1 LSQKSLFLKNF
12 GELRPL
18 QWVQATDI
26 SVAQALEIQ
35 MKKKMLVIGGIAAA
49 TLLVG
54 GWALAQSA
62 DHGHGGMRGMGMG
75 MHGQMG
81 QGTPGQMGQGMRGQ
95 MGPGMRGQMGPGMMM
110 GMMGGNATASE
121 LGGLHE
127 MFGNHDKIKR
137 TVANLPDG
145 IRTVTESD
153 DPETAATIKKH
164 VAEMGKRVEEGRD
177 PGLPI
182 ETPALHAIFR
192 DKDKIKTT
200 YETTEKGVIVVQ
212 TSTDA
217 TAVKALQDHA
227 AEVTDLAQRGM
238 VAAHE
243 AMMKNGGGM
252 MGRGM
257 RGAMNGPQHE
267 H

>member
-1 LSQKSLFLKNF
+1 
-12 GELRPL
+12 
-18 QWVQATDI
+18 
-26 SVAQALEIQ
+26 
-35 MKKKMLVIGGIAAA
+35 MKKKVLLIGGIAVVVLA
-49 TLLVG
+49 G

-62 DHGHGGMRGMGMG
+62 DHRHGGMQGMGMG
-75 MHGQMG
+75 MH
-81 QGTPGQMGQGMRGQ
+81 GQMGQGMRGQ
-95 MGPGMRGQMGPGMMM
+95 MGPGTQDQMGPGMRGQMGPGMRDRMGPGMRGQMGPGMMGM

-121 LGGLHE
+121 LGDLHE
-127 MFGNHDKIKR
+127 MFSNHDQIKR
-137 TVANLPDG
+137 TVTNLPDG

-153 DPETAATIKKH
+153 NPEVAATIQKH

-192 DKDKIKTT
+192 DKDKIKTA
-200 YETTEKGVIVVQ
+200 YETTDKGIVVVQ
-212 TSTDA
+212 TSADA
-217 TAVKALQDHA
+217 SAVKALQDHA
-227 AEVTDLAQRGM
+227 AEVSDLARRGM

-257 RGAMNGPQHE
+257 RGSMADHQHE

>member
-1 LSQKSLFLKNF
+1 
-12 GELRPL
+12 
-18 QWVQATDI
+18 
-26 SVAQALEIQ
+26 
-35 MKKKMLVIGGIAAA
+35 MKKKTLMIAGIAAA
-49 TLLVG
+49 IVLVG

-62 DHGHGGMRGMGMG
+62 GHGPRGFGHGRMMG

-81 QGTPGQMGQGMRGQ
+81 PGMHGQMR
-95 MGPGMRGQMGPGMMM
+95 PGMMGM

-121 LGGLHE
+121 LSDIHE
-127 MFGNHDKIKR
+127 MFSDHDKIKR
-137 TVANLPDG
+137 SVTNLPDG

-153 DPETAATIKKH
+153 DPKLAETIKKH
-164 VAEMGKRVEEGRD
+164 VHEMGTRVKEGRD

-182 ETPALHAIFR
+182 ETPALHAIF
-192 DKDKIKTT
+192 DHKDKIKTA
-200 YETTEKGVIVVQ
+200 YEVTEKGIIVVQ

-217 TAVKALQDHA
+217 AAIKALQQHA

-257 RGAMNGPQHE
+257 RGAMNHQQHQ

>member
-1 LSQKSLFLKNF
+1 M
-12 GELRPL
+12 R
-18 QWVQATDI
+18 
-26 SVAQALEIQ
+26 
-35 MKKKMLVIGGIAAA
+35 KKILVIGGLAAA

-54 GWALAQSA
+54 GWALAQST
-62 DHGHGGMRGMGMG
+62 DYGPGRMRGMGMG
-75 MHGQMG
+75 MQ
-81 QGTPGQMGQGMRGQ
+81 GQ
-95 MGPGMRGQMGPGMMM
+95 MGPGMHGPMGPVMRGQMGSGMMGMGPGMMGM
-110 GMMGGNATASE
+110 GPGMIGMNGGSATMDE
-121 LGGLHE
+121 RGDIHGLL
-127 MFGNHDKIKR
+127 FNHDRIKR
-137 TVANLPDG
+137 TVTNLPDG

-153 DPETAATIKKH
+153 DPEVAATIKKH

-182 ETPALHAIFR
+182 ESPALHSIFR
-192 DKDKIKTT
+192 DKDKIKTA
-200 YETTEKGVIVVQ
+200 YETTEKGIIVVQ

-217 TAVKALQDHA
+217 SAVKALQDHA

-257 RGAMNGPQHE
+257 RMRGAMAEPQHDD
-267 H
+267 

>member
-1 LSQKSLFLKNF
+1 
-12 GELRPL
+12 
-18 QWVQATDI
+18 
-26 SVAQALEIQ
+26 
-35 MKKKMLVIGGIAAA
+35 MKKKVLLIGGIAAA

-62 DHGHGGMRGMGMG
+62 GHGPGGMRGMGMG

-81 QGTPGQMGQGMRGQ
+81 PGMQGQMGPGMRGQ
-95 MGPGMRGQMGPGMMM
+95 MGPGMRGQMGPGMMGM
-110 GMMGGNATASE
+110 GMMGGNATMDE
-121 LGGLHE
+121 RRDLHDL
-127 MFGNHDKIKR
+127 FSNHDKIKR
-137 TVANLPDG
+137 TVTNLPDG

-153 DPETAATIKKH
+153 DPQVAVTIKKH
-164 VAEMGKRVEEGRD
+164 VAEMGKRVDEGRD

-182 ETPALHAIFR
+182 ESPALHSIFR
-192 DKDKIKTT
+192 DKDKIKST
-200 YETTEKGVIVVQ
+200 YEVTEKGIIVVQ
-212 TSTDA
+212 TSADA
-217 TAVKALQDHA
+217 NAVKALQDHA

-257 RGAMNGPQHE
+257 RGAMVEPQRQR
-267 H
+267 

>member
-1 LSQKSLFLKNF
+1 MRTSN
-12 GELRPL
+12 G
-18 QWVQATDI
+18 A

-35 MKKKMLVIGGIAAA
+35 MKKKVLVIGGIAAA
-49 TLLVG
+49 TLLAG

-62 DHGHGGMRGMGMG
+62 GHGPGGFGPGGMMGMRGQMGPG
-75 MHGQMG
+75 MH
-81 QGTPGQMGQGMRGQ
+81 GQMGQGMRGQ
-95 MGPGMRGQMGPGMMM
+95 MGPGMMGMGPGMM
-110 GMMGGNATASE
+110 GMNHGSATAAEHSDIRD
-121 LGGLHE
+121 L
-127 MFGNHDKIKR
+127 FFNHDRIKR
-137 TVANLPDG
+137 TVTNLPDG

-153 DPETAATIKKH
+153 DPQVAATIKKH

-182 ETPALHAIFR
+182 ESPALHSIFR
-192 DKDKIKTT
+192 DKDKIKST
-200 YETTEKGVIVVQ
+200 YEVTEKGIIVVQ

-217 TAVKALQDHA
+217 SAVKALQDHA

-257 RGAMNGPQHE
+257 RGAMADPQHQ

>member
-1 LSQKSLFLKNF
+1 MSRSNGL
-12 GELRPL
+12 
-18 QWVQATDI
+18 

-35 MKKKMLVIGGIAAA
+35 MKKKVLVIGGFVAA

-62 DHGHGGMRGMGMG
+62 GHGPSGMRGMGMG

-81 QGTPGQMGQGMRGQ
+81 RGLHGPMGQSMRGQ
-95 MGPGMRGQMGPGMMM
+95 MGSGMM
-110 GMMGGNATASE
+110 GMGAGMMGMNGGSATMDE
-121 LGGLHE
+121 RRDIQGLL
-127 MFGNHDKIKR
+127 FNHDRIKR
-137 TVANLPDG
+137 TVTNLLDG
-145 IRTVTESD
+145 IRTITESD
-153 DPETAATIKKH
+153 DPELAATIKKH
-164 VAEMGKRVEEGRD
+164 VADMGKRVEEGRD

-182 ETPALHAIFR
+182 ESPALHSIFR

-200 YETTEKGVIVVQ
+200 YETTEKGIVVVQ

-243 AMMKNGGGM
+243 AMMKNGGDM

-257 RGAMNGPQHE
+257 HMRGAMAEPQHQ

>member
-1 LSQKSLFLKNF
+1 
-12 GELRPL
+12 
-18 QWVQATDI
+18 
-26 SVAQALEIQ
+26 
-35 MKKKMLVIGGIAAA
+35 MKKKMLVISGVAAA

-62 DHGHGGMRGMGMG
+62 DHGHGGMRGMRMGMQGQMGPG

-81 QGTPGQMGQGMRGQ
+81 QGT
-95 MGPGMRGQMGPGMMM
+95 RGQMGPGMMGM
-110 GMMGGNATASE
+110 GMMGGNATMGERSDIHD
-121 LGGLHE
+121 L
-127 MFGNHDKIKR
+127 FSNHDAIKR
-137 TVANLPDG
+137 TVTNLPDG

-153 DPETAATIKKH
+153 DPEIAATIKKH

-182 ETPALHAIFR
+182 ESPALHSIFR

-212 TSTDA
+212 TSTD
-217 TAVKALQDHA
+217 TTVVKALQDHA
-227 AEVTDLAQRGM
+227 AEVSDLAQRGM

-252 MGRGM
+252 MGRDM
-257 RGAMNGPQHE
+257 RGAMNDRQHQ

>member
-1 LSQKSLFLKNF
+1 MRASS
-12 GELRPL
+12 GP
-18 QWVQATDI
+18 
-26 SVAQALEIQ
+26 SVALAWEIQ
-35 MKKKMLVIGGIAAA
+35 MKKKTLIIGGIAAA
-49 TLLVG
+49 IVLAG

-62 DHGHGGMRGMGMG
+62 GHGPGRMRGMGPG
-75 MHGQMG
+75 MHGQMAPGMNG
-81 QGTPGQMGQGMRGQ
+81 QI
-95 MGPGMRGQMGPGMMM
+95 GPGMRGQMGPGMMGM
-110 GMMGGNATASE
+110 GPGMMGGSATMDE
-121 LGGLHE
+121 RRDLHDL
-127 MFGNHDKIKR
+127 FLNHDRIKR
-137 TVANLPDG
+137 TVTNLPDG

-153 DPETAATIKKH
+153 DSQVAQTIKKH
-164 VAEMGKRVEEGRD
+164 VAEMGQRVEEGRD

-192 DKDKIKTT
+192 HKDKIKTT
-200 YETTEKGVIVVQ
+200 YEVTGKGIIVIQ

-257 RGAMNGPQHE
+257 HMRGAMAEPQHE
-267 H
+267 D

>member
-1 LSQKSLFLKNF
+1 
-12 GELRPL
+12 
-18 QWVQATDI
+18 
-26 SVAQALEIQ
+26 
-35 MKKKMLVIGGIAAA
+35 MKKKTLVIGGIAAA

-54 GWALAQSA
+54 GWALAQSV
-62 DHGHGGMRGMGMG
+62 GHGPGGMMGMRGQMGPG

-81 QGTPGQMGQGMRGQ
+81 PGMQGQ
-95 MGPGMRGQMGPGMMM
+95 MGPGMRGQMGPGMMGM

-121 LGGLHE
+121 LSDLHE
-127 MFGNHDKIKR
+127 MFSDHDKIKR
-137 TVANLPDG
+137 TVTNLPDG

-153 DPETAATIKKH
+153 DPKLAETIKKH
-164 VAEMGKRVEEGRD
+164 VAEMGTRVDEGRD

-182 ETPALHAIFR
+182 ETPALHAIF
-192 DKDKIKTT
+192 DHKDKIKTA
-200 YETTEKGVIVVQ
+200 YEVTEKGIVVVQ

-227 AEVTDLAQRGM
+227 AEVTDLAKRGM

-257 RGAMNGPQHE
+257 RGAMNDQQHR

>member
-1 LSQKSLFLKNF
+1 MKNK
-12 GELRPL
+12 
-18 QWVQATDI
+18 T
-26 SVAQALEIQ
+26 
-35 MKKKMLVIGGIAAA
+35 LVIGGIAAA

-54 GWALAQSA
+54 GWALAQSGG
-62 DHGHGGMRGMGMG
+62 HGPGGMRGMGLG

-81 QGTPGQMGQGMRGQ
+81 PGMQGGQRGQGMRGQ
-95 MGPGMRGQMGPGMMM
+95 MGSGMM

-121 LGGLHE
+121 RSDLHDL
-127 MFGNHDKIKR
+127 FANHDKIKR
-137 TVANLPDG
+137 SVTHLPDG

-153 DPETAATIKKH
+153 DPEVAATIQKH

-177 PGLPI
+177 PNLPI
-182 ETPALHAIFR
+182 ETPALRAIFQN
-192 DKDKIKTT
+192 KDKIKTA
-200 YETTEKGVIVVQ
+200 YEATEKGIIVVQ

-217 TAVKALQDHA
+217 TTVKALQDHA

-252 MGRGM
+252 MGRGIMGRGM
-257 RGAMNGPQHE
+257 RDPMNDPQHQ

>member
-1 LSQKSLFLKNF
+1 
-12 GELRPL
+12 
-18 QWVQATDI
+18 
-26 SVAQALEIQ
+26 
-35 MKKKMLVIGGIAAA
+35 MKKKVLIFGGIAAA

-54 GWALAQSA
+54 GWALAQST
-62 DHGHGGMRGMGMG
+62 DYGPGRMRGMGMG

-81 QGTPGQMGQGMRGQ
+81 PGMNGQMGAGMQGR
-95 MGPGMRGQMGPGMMM
+95 MGPGMM
-110 GMMGGNATASE
+110 GMNGGNATAAEHSDIRD
-121 LGGLHE
+121 LFFNHE
-127 MFGNHDKIKR
+127 SVKR
-137 TVANLPDG
+137 TVTNLPDG

-153 DPETAATIKKH
+153 DPQVAATIKKH

-182 ETPALHAIFR
+182 ESPALHSIFR
-192 DKDKIKTT
+192 DKAKIKTA
-200 YETTEKGVIVVQ
+200 YETTEKGIIVIQ
-212 TSTDA
+212 TSADA

-257 RGAMNGPQHE
+257 HMRGAMAEPQDE
-267 H
+267 D

>member
-1 LSQKSLFLKNF
+1 
-12 GELRPL
+12 
-18 QWVQATDI
+18 
-26 SVAQALEIQ
+26 
-35 MKKKMLVIGGIAAA
+35 MKKKVLLIGGIAAA

-62 DHGHGGMRGMGMG
+62 GHGPGGMRGMGMG

-81 QGTPGQMGQGMRGQ
+81 PGMQGQMGPGMRGQ
-95 MGPGMRGQMGPGMMM
+95 MGPGMRGQMGPGMMGM
-110 GMMGGNATASE
+110 GPGMMGGNATMDE
-121 LGGLHE
+121 RRDLHDL
-127 MFGNHDKIKR
+127 FSNHDKIKR
-137 TVANLPDG
+137 TVTNLPDG

-153 DPETAATIKKH
+153 DPQVAVTIKKH
-164 VAEMGKRVEEGRD
+164 VAEMGKRVDEGRD

-182 ETPALHAIFR
+182 ESPALHAIFR
-192 DKDKIKTT
+192 DKDKIKST
-200 YETTEKGVIVVQ
+200 YEVTEKGIIVVQ

-217 TAVKALQDHA
+217 NAVRALQDHA

-238 VAAHE
+238 VAAHD

-257 RGAMNGPQHE
+257 RGAVAE
-267 H
+267 